1 MARILI
7 VIVFASS
14 LIFPGIAGS
23 QDVSFEI
30 KAAADRWEPASI
42 TVKKGQ
48 KVSIKFISV
57 DVDHAIELDEF
68 GLKKTLIPEKESVIV
83 EFTANKVGT
92 FSFPC
97 TKYCGWRHLVGMRP
111 RLEIKV
117 VE

>member
-1 MARILI
+1 MVRILC
-7 VIVFASS
+7 VMMFAAS
-14 LIFPGIAGS
+14 LFLPGKAVS
-23 QDVSFEI
+23 QDVSFEV
-30 KAAADRWEPASI
+30 KAAKDSWEPSSI

-48 KVSIKFISV
+48 RVSIKFTSV

-68 GLKKTLIPEKESVIV
+68 GLKKTLIPEKESVTL
-83 EFTANKVGT
+83 EFTADKVGT

-97 TKYCGWRHLVGMRP
+97 TKYCGWRHLVGKRP